1 MVPTKGDP
9 MNGSA
14 PLMFLLGALI
24 GVLGT
29 GALCVRYLRHEIA
42 ADVGPRLR
50 RLQLQLDS
58 LESALNLALITR
70 YAEMGSQPS
79 REAPNRLSDRR
90 GGPT

>member
-1 MVPTKGDP
+1 

-79 REAPNRLSDRR
+79 REAASRFSDRS

>member
-1 MVPTKGDP
+1 
-9 MNGSA
+9 
-14 PLMFLLGALI
+14 MFLLGALI
-24 GVLGT
+24 GVLAT

-50 RLQLQLDS
+50 RLQTQLDG

-70 YAEMGSQPS
+70 YSELGSQPY
-79 REAPNRLSDRR
+79 REAASRFSDRN